1 MSIAQHINGHQH
13 VGVPTLDMDKTLA
26 FYESLGF
33 KTAYNTINGGDRV
46 YFLSLQNVTIETYE
60 VKEAAGKPGAI
71 DHLAL
76 DVDDIEAA
84 FNEIKALGYEP
95 IEGSIQ
101 SLPFWANGVKYF
113 TIYGPN
119 KEKVEFSQML

>member
-1 MSIAQHINGHQH
+1 MSIKQHINGHQH

-33 KTAYNTINGGDRV
+33 ETAYNTINGGDRV
-46 YFLSLQNVTIETYE
+46 YFLSLKNVTIETYE

-84 FNEIKALGYEP
+84 YKEVTALGYKAL
-95 IEGSIQ
+95 EGSIQ
-101 SLPFWANGVKYF
+101 ALPFWANGVRYF
-113 TIYGPN
+113 TISGPN
-119 KEKVEFSQML
+119 GEKVEFSQML